1 MYQLRL
7 KKERKQSVNL
17 IKKLNRKIGTPRLSS
32 EQPIGKAV
40 EDDKTDS
47 IGLQNKV
54 MAYMEEEQR
63 YLDSDFSLKPLAQEM
78 QMTLR
83 EIEEKYQYLTGEP
96 ISEMRI
102 RLRLKYACEQLENT
116 DKKMEVIAEEAGFGS
131 VRTFYRQFKTE
142 YNMTPNVFRQVS
154 KNE

>member
-1 MYQLRL
+1 
-7 KKERKQSVNL
+7 
-17 IKKLNRKIGTPRLSS
+17 
-32 EQPIGKAV
+32 
-40 EDDKTDS
+40 
-47 IGLQNKV
+47 

-83 EIEEKYQYLTGEP
+83 EIEDKYQYLTGEP
-96 ISEMRI
+96 ISEMRM

-131 VRTFYRQFKTE
+131 VRTFYRQFKAE